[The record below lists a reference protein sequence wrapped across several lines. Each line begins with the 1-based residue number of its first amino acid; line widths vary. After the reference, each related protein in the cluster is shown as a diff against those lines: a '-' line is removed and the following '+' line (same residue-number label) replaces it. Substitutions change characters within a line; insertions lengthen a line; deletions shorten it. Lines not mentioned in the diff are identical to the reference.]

1 MVEVE
6 IIPSGSLHTRGWEV
20 STPSWAKPTI
30 WLPINVGC
38 LAKVLPLGGP
48 TWMNEL
54 VIVLQE
60 IDDVPKK
67 SYRVVGRFGETVLPY
82 YALDVQLYQTK

>member
-1 MVEVE
+1 MVD
-6 IIPSGSLHTRGWEV
+6 IIPSGSLQTSGWEI
-20 STPSWAKPTI
+20 STPDWAKPTI
-30 WLPINVGC
+30 WLPVDVGC

-60 IDDVPKK
+60 IDDIPKK
-67 SYRVVGRFGETVLPY
+67 SYRVAGRFGETVLPY
-82 YALDVQLYQTK
+82 YALDVQSYKSEI